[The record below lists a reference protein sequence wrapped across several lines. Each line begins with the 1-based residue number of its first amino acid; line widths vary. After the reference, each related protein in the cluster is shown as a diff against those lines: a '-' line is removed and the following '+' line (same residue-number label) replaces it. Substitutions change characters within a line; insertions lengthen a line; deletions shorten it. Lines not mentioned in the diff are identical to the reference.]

1 MRRHHFNEETFYMKL
16 KLLALTFVIALLSAA
31 CSTPAPTSAPTRVP
45 PTAAPVITPTTAPQP
60 TAAPQ
65 NTPTTQATI
74 APTSSGENFRFLLVE
89 GSNEARFRVREQ
101 LAGVN
106 LPSDAVGATKTITGI
121 IVTTKDGKIVK
132 EQSKITID
140 ITTLKS
146 DRTQRDNFLR
156 DNTLQ
161 TRRYPN
167 VVFIPTEAQGL
178 SWPIKDGPIEFKL
191 IGDMTVRDVTQSV
204 PWDVKLT
211 VTGNDAKGQAT
222 TSFKFAAFNLEQPR
236 VPTVLSIEDNIK
248 LEIDLTIKKQ

>member
-1 MRRHHFNEETFYMKL
+1 MKS
-16 KLLALTFVIALLSAA
+16 KLLVLTFVIAMLSAA
-31 CSTPAPTSAPTRVP
+31 CSTPTPTAAPTSAPTLVP
-45 PTAAPVITPTTAPQP
+45 PTVAPVITPTSAPQP

-65 NTPTTQATI
+65 NTPTTQATA
-74 APTSSGENFRFLLVE
+74 APAASGDNLRFVLVE
-89 GSNEARFRVREQ
+89 GSNEARYRVREQ
-101 LAGVN
+101 LARVN
-106 LPSDAVGATKTITGI
+106 LPGDAIGATKTISGV

-140 ITTLKS
+140 ISKLQS
-146 DRTQRDNFLR
+146 DSGQRDNFLR

-178 SWPIKDGPIEFKL
+178 AWPLKDGPIEFKL
-191 IGDMTVRDVTQSV
+191 IGDMTVRDVTKSI

-222 TSFKFAAFNLEQPR
+222 TSFKFAFFNIEPPR

-248 LEIDLTIKKQ
+248 LEIDLTLKKQ

>member
-1 MRRHHFNEETFYMKL
+1 MKS
-16 KLLALTFVIALLSAA
+16 KLLVLTFVIAMLSAA
-31 CSTPAPTSAPTRVP
+31 CSTPTPTAAPTSAPTLVP
-45 PTAAPVITPTTAPQP
+45 PTVAPVITPTSAPQP

-65 NTPTTQATI
+65 NTPTTQATA
-74 APTSSGENFRFLLVE
+74 APAASGDNLRFVLVE
-89 GSNEARFRVREQ
+89 GSNEARYRVREQ
-101 LAGVN
+101 LARVN
-106 LPSDAVGATKTITGI
+106 LPGDAIGATKTISGV

-140 ITTLKS
+140 ISKLQS
-146 DRTQRDNFLR
+146 DSGQRDNFLR

-178 SWPIKDGPIEFKL
+178 AWPLKDGPIEFKL
-191 IGDMTVRDVTQSV
+191 IGDMTVRDVTKSI

-222 TSFKFAAFNLEQPR
+222 TSFKFAFFNIEQPR

-248 LEIDLTIKKQ
+248 LEIDLTLKKQ

>member
-1 MRRHHFNEETFYMKL
+1 MKS
-16 KLLALTFVIALLSAA
+16 KLLVLTFVITIVLTA
-31 CSTPAPTSAPTRVP
+31 CSTPAPTAAPAPTSVP
-45 PTAAPVITPTTAPQP
+45 PTVAPVITPTSAPQP
-60 TAAPQ
+60 TTAPQ
-65 NTPTTQATI
+65 NTPTTPAQPTT
-74 APTSSGENFRFLLVE
+74 APAASGDNLRFVLVE
-89 GSNEARFRVREQ
+89 GSNEARYKVREQ

-106 LPSDAVGATKTITGI
+106 LPNDAVGVTKTITGI

-140 ITTLKS
+140 ISKLQS
-146 DRTQRDNFLR
+146 DRGQRDNFLR
-156 DNTLQ
+156 NNTLL
-161 TRRYPN
+161 TSRFPN

-178 SWPIKDGPIEFKL
+178 AWPIKDGPIEFKL
-191 IGDMTVRDVTQSV
+191 IGDMTVRDVTKSI

-222 TSFKFAAFNLEQPR
+222 TSFKFAFFNIDQPR

>member
-1 MRRHHFNEETFYMKL
+1 MKS
-16 KLLALTFVIALLSAA
+16 KLLALTFVIALVSAA
-31 CSTPAPTSAPTRVP
+31 CSTPAPTTAPTSVP
-45 PTAAPVITPTTAPQP
+45 PTVAPLVIPTSVPQP

-65 NTPTTQATI
+65 NTPTAQAAQPTT
-74 APTSSGENFRFLLVE
+74 APAASGENLRFVLVE
-89 GSNEARFRVREQ
+89 GSNEARYRVREQ

-106 LPSDAVGATKTITGI
+106 LPSDAIGATKTLSGI

-140 ITTLKS
+140 ISKLQS
-146 DRTQRDNFLR
+146 DKGQRDNFLR
-156 DNTLQ
+156 NNTLQ
-161 TRRYPN
+161 TNRYPN

-178 SWPIKDGPIEFKL
+178 AWPIKDGTIEFKL
-191 IGDMTVRDVTQSV
+191 IGDMTVREVTKSI

-222 TSFKFAAFNLEQPR
+222 TSFKFAFFNIDQPR

>member
-1 MRRHHFNEETFYMKL
+1 MKS
-16 KLLALTFVIALLSAA
+16 KLLVLTFVLAVVSAA
-31 CSTPAPTSAPTRVP
+31 CSTPVPTTAPAPTNAPPTVA
-45 PTAAPVITPTTAPQP
+45 PTAAPTSAPQP

-65 NTPTTQATI
+65 NTPTTQATT
-74 APTSSGENFRFLLVE
+74 APATSGENIRFVLVE
-89 GSNEARFRVREQ
+89 SSNEARFRVREQ
-101 LAGVN
+101 LAGVS
-106 LPSDAVGATKTITGI
+106 LPSDAVGATKTISGT

-140 ITTLKS
+140 ISTLKS

-178 SWPIKDGPIEFKL
+178 AWPIKDGPIEFKL
-191 IGDMTVRDVTQSV
+191 IGDMTVREVTKSI

-211 VTGNDAKGQAT
+211 VAGNDAKGQAT
-222 TSFKFAAFNLEQPR
+222 TSFKFSFFNLEQPR
-236 VPTVLSIEDNIK
+236 VPSVLSIEDNIK